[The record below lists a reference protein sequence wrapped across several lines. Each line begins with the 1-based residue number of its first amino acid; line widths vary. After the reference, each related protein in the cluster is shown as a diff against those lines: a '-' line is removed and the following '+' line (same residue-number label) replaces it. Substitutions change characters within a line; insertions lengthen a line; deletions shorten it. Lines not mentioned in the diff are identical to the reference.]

1 MDQPVHHDKPVF
13 LWQES
18 LKRFVSDLSLVVESQ
33 ITESAQLCMKSLSAT
48 GQLDKIKL
56 CVGKRGTKMEYP
68 VTVWKVHLCILTACL
83 YTVKFQNGVGRVG
96 FDILNCKFAVAFE
109 IVPFACLR
117 R

>member
-56 CVGKRGTKMEYP
+56 CVVKRGTKMEYP
-68 VTVWKVHLCILTACL
+68 VTVWKVYLCILTA
-83 YTVKFQNGVGRVG
+83 Y
-96 FDILNCKFAVAFE
+96 AFK
-109 IVPFACLR
+109 ISKR
-117 R
+117 YGQGQHN

>member
-1 MDQPVHHDKPVF
+1 MDQPVHHDKRVF

-68 VTVWKVHLCILTACL
+68 VTVWKVYLCILTAH
-83 YTVKFQNGVGRVG
+83 
-96 FDILNCKFAVAFE
+96 AFM
-109 IVPFACLR
+109 IPKR
-117 R
+117 YGQGQHK